1 MGITAGGNGNGG
13 GNGSGFGNSPF
24 GRRRRMNG
32 TISEMN
38 VVPLVDVVLV
48 LLIIFMLTAHV
59 MEFGLEVEVPRV
71 RTVRN
76 TSEELPV
83 VTLTKEGEVYLAEK
97 PVNINQLV
105 AAIKAKYPDQ
115 QGVYIRADKNVI
127 WEPMANV
134 ISVLGDGK
142 FAVRM
147 VTQPI
152 EDGPRRGR

>member
-1 MGITAGGNGNGG
+1 MGITGGNGNGG
-13 GNGSGFGNSPF
+13 GNSFGAGPF

-32 TISEMN
+32 TLSEMN

-83 VTLTKEGEVYLAEK
+83 VTLTKDGEVYLSEK

-105 AAIKAKYPDQ
+105 AAIKAKYPGQ
-115 QGVYIRADKNVI
+115 EGVYIRADKNVI
-127 WEPMANV
+127 WEPMAQV

-142 FAVRM
+142 LAVRM